1 MSASINDNRAAGL
14 HAPAGSPRTAPA
26 DSRAARLRTAED
38 ALHRVQAQA
47 AALEELSEQLSLGVH
62 MLEAELGALA
72 EQARAEE
79 LAASARAHAEPAAP
93 AHVRSTDADGARLI
107 ALNMALGGSSRAD
120 TDRFLAENY
129 ELEDRQKL
137 LDEVYAAIEG

>member
-1 MSASINDNRAAGL
+1 MNDNRAADS
-14 HAPAGSPRTAPA
+14 HAAAGSRRDADA
-26 DSRAARLRTAED
+26 DSRAAGLGAAED
-38 ALHRVQAQA
+38 ALHKVQAQA

-62 MLEAELGALA
+62 LLEAELGALA
-72 EQARAEE
+72 ARVRADE
-79 LAASARAHAEPAAP
+79 LAASAQAQVEPLAP

-129 ELEDRQKL
+129 ELEDRPKL
-137 LDEVYAAIEG
+137 LDEVYAAVEG